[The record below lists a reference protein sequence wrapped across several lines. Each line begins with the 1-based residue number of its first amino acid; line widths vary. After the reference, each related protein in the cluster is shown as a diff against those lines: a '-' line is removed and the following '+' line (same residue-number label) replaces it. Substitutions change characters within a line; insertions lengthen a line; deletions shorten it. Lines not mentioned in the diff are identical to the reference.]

1 MELKGKTAVITGGSA
16 GIGKA
21 VAEALHGKGVNLV
34 LCGQRQ
40 ERLAELAA
48 QWPGTQTL
56 AADIT
61 APETPAQLIGLAKSS
76 FGACDIVFNNAG
88 IMEAGNIASI
98 DIEKVCRMVRVNVE
112 GAYRMA
118 FTAVR
123 HFLEAGSGHLIT
135 TSSVLGHKTRP
146 FAGSYSGTKAALV
159 TLTESLRM
167 ELAGTDVRVGCVEPG
182 LAMTELHR
190 DWPVHPTETPG
201 REHPV
206 LPEDVARCVIF
217 MLEQPSHVYVSN
229 LILLPSCD
237 EI

>member
-34 LCGQRQ
+34 LGGLRS

-48 QWPGTQTL
+48 QWPGAQTL

-61 APETPAQLIGLAKSS
+61 APETPAQLIALANSS

-88 IMEAGNIASI
+88 IMEAGDIASI
-98 DIEKVCRMVRVNVE
+98 DIENVCRMVRVNVE

-146 FAGSYSGTKAALV
+146 FAGAYSGTKAALV
-159 TLTESLRM
+159 ALTESLRM

-182 LAMTELHR
+182 LVLSELHR
-190 DWPVHPTETPG
+190 DWAVHPTETPG
-201 REHPV
+201 RELPV

-229 LILLPSCD
+229 LMLLPSCD